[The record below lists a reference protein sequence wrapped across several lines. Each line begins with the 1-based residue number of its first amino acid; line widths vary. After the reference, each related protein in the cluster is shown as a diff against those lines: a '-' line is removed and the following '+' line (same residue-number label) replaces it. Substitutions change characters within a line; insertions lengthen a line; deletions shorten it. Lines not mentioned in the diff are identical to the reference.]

1 MCVRRERAARNGYA
15 ARQTREKSDNSILF
29 DRTKAATFRASCPR
43 RVERDMER
51 NERKEEG

>member
-15 ARQTREKSDNSILF
+15 ARQTREKNDNSILF